1 MTATVR
7 AERDGTVAR
16 LIIDRPPVNVLDID
30 TMRSASECLDCIS
43 RDRAVKL
50 LTISGAGKAF
60 SAGVDVA
67 DHTDER
73 VELMLRTFHR
83 LIHGVMTMR
92 VPVIALV
99 HGAALGGGCELAL
112 ACDIILA
119 RSDARFGLPEIKLG
133 VFPPVAAALLP
144 RLVGRQRSLDLILR
158 GNTFTGDEAKQ
169 LGLAAHAWPADD
181 YPGRVAEYLR
191 ELSQLSGPALRL
203 AKRATDTGLD
213 LCFHDALAAA
223 EEIYRRD
230 SMALAD
236 AHEGV
241 AAFMEKRTPVW
252 KEA

>member
-1 MTATVR
+1 MTAPVR
-7 AERDGTVAR
+7 VERDGSVA
-16 LIIDRPPVNVLDID
+16 LLLIDRPPVNVLDID

-43 RDRAVKL
+43 RDRTVKL
-50 LTISGAGKAF
+50 LTIGSAGKAF

-83 LIHGVMTMR
+83 LIHAVTTMR

-144 RLVGRQRSLDLILR
+144 RLVGRQRALDLILH
-158 GNTFTGDEAKQ
+158 GNTFSGDEAKQ
-169 LGLAAHAWPADD
+169 LGIAAHAWPADD
-181 YPGRVAEYLR
+181 YLARVGTYVR
-191 ELSQLSGPALRL
+191 ELSELSGPALRL
-203 AKRATDTGLD
+203 AKRATDAGIGLS
-213 LCFHDALAAA
+213 FPDALAEA

-230 SMALAD
+230 VMALAD